1 MDRLAAFIHWR
12 DRQCYEQATCVAQNH
27 EIEWPEIGLWAAD
40 EGMAEDEWEQ
50 FFQTAN
56 RLS

>member
-12 DRQCYEQATCVAQNH
+12 DRQCHEQATWVAQNH
-27 EIEWPEIGLWAAD
+27 EVDWSEIGRWAVD
-40 EGMAEDEWEQ
+40 EGMTKDEWEQ